1 MAKKRLTRSKK
12 DKIVAGVLGGVAQYF
27 DVDPTVVRIMWLI
40 GMAFTGFVP
49 GVIVYIIAA
58 MIVPKSRTK

>member
-1 MAKKRLTRSKK
+1 MAKKKLTRSKK
-12 DKIVAGVLGGVAQYF
+12 DKILAGVLGGVAQYL
-27 DVDPTVVRIMWLI
+27 DVDPTVVRIVWLV